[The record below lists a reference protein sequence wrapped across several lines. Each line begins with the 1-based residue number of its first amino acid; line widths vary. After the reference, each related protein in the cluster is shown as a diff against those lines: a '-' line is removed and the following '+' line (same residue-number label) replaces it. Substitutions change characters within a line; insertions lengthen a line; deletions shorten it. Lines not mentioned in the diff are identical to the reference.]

1 MAIEYDAHV
10 VYIAN
15 YYAEVITYGDCALHQ
30 VEFKHLR
37 DCIKAVDYRTGRG
50 GGEGMSCTGTNTVEC
65 LGRLFGRVN
74 AGVGGGVY
82 PCMPW
87 EVKGYRDGFV
97 RMKGVAKGTIV
108 EAAFLGA
115 GRADR
120 FFLIPYDMT
129 LNSSGRLWNIW
140 DTFSSPWYAYYT
152 DEHGLVLRLMQFSDK
167 VCDVHLT
174 DNFARFGG
182 TTVKYGTFRDMLEWG
197 RC

>member
-37 DCIKAVDYRTGRG
+37 DCIKAVDYRT
-50 GGEGMSCTGTNTVEC
+50 
-65 LGRLFGRVN
+65 GRVN

-152 DEHGLVLRLMQFSDK
+152 DEHGLVLRLMLFSDE
-167 VCDVHLT
+167 VCEVHLT
-174 DNFARFGG
+174 DMFARFGG
-182 TTVKYGTFRDMLEWG
+182 TTVRYRTFRDILEWG
-197 RC
+197 